1 MLTLDNVHAYYGDA
15 HILQGVSLT
24 VGAGEVVALF
34 GRNGAGKTTTM
45 RTIMSLNRAAPGH
58 ITLDGT
64 ELSRLPAH
72 RVARAGVGY
81 VPSGRRVFAA
91 LTTGQCLSLAAGRQ
105 RGSRARAWRQGGSAD
120 GSPSAEPGN
129 PWTIDRVH
137 SIFPKLVEL
146 ADRRAGLL
154 SGGEQQMLKLGQA
167 LLRNPRILLLDEPSE
182 GLAPAVVAEMSQW
195 ITTLRHE
202 GMSVLIA
209 EQNVRFTMAVI
220 DRGYLLAKGRIRFE
234 AAARDLAGS
243 PELHEHLAMG
253 TARTD
258 LGDRQ

>member
-1 MLTLDNVHAYYGDA
+1 MLRLDDVHSYYGDA
-15 HILQGVSLT
+15 HVLQGVSLQ
-24 VGAGEVVALF
+24 VGGGEVVALF

-45 RTIMSLNRAAPGH
+45 RTIMSLNRAAPGR

-64 ELSRLPAH
+64 ELSRLPPH

-81 VPSGRRVFAA
+81 VPSGRRVFSA
-91 LTTGQCLSLAAGRQ
+91 LTTRQCLTLAAGRQ
-105 RGSRARAWRQGGSAD
+105 PRGRQSRRAD
-120 GSPSAEPGN
+120 GSPPPGAGQ
-129 PWTIDRVH
+129 PWTIDRVQ
-137 SIFPKLVEL
+137 SIFPRLAEL
-146 ADRRAGLL
+146 TDRRAGLL

-182 GLAPAVVAEMSQW
+182 GLAPAVVAEMSHW
-195 ITTLRHE
+195 IATLREE
-202 GMSVLIA
+202 GMSILIA

-234 AAARDLAGS
+234 AAASDLAGS

-253 TARTD
+253 TAK
-258 LGDRQ
+258 GDPE

>member
-1 MLTLDNVHAYYGDA
+1 MLRLDDVHSYYGDA
-15 HILQGVSLT
+15 HVLQGVSLQ
-24 VGAGEVVALF
+24 VGVGEVVALF

-45 RTIMSLNRAAPGH
+45 RTIMSLNRAAPGR

-64 ELSRLPAH
+64 ELSSLPPH

-91 LTTGQCLSLAAGRQ
+91 LTTRQCLNLAAGRQ
-105 RGSRARAWRQGGSAD
+105 RAGRPRAMRQHRPAD
-120 GSPSAEPGN
+120 GSPPRDPGR

-137 SIFPKLVEL
+137 SIFPKLTEL

-182 GLAPAVVAEMSQW
+182 GLAPAVVAEMSRW
-195 ITTLRHE
+195 IAMLRDE
-202 GMSVLIA
+202 GMSILIA

-234 AAARDLAGS
+234 APAGDLAGS

-253 TARTD
+253 MAK
-258 LGDRQ
+258 GDAE

>member
-1 MLTLDNVHAYYGDA
+1 MLRLDNVHSYYGDA
-15 HILQGVSLT
+15 HVLQGVSLQ
-24 VGAGEVVALF
+24 VSRGEVVALF

-45 RTIMSLNRAAPGH
+45 RAIMSLNRAAPGR
-58 ITLDGT
+58 ITLDGA
-64 ELSRLPAH
+64 ELSRLPPH

-81 VPSGRRVFAA
+81 VPSGRRVFSA
-91 LTTGQCLSLAAGRQ
+91 LTTRQCLSLAAGRQ
-105 RGSRARAWRQGGSAD
+105 QGRRQRGGRQGHAAD
-120 GSPSAEPGN
+120 SSPPPGPGQ
-129 PWTIDRVH
+129 PWTIDRVQG
-137 SIFPKLVEL
+137 IFPRLAEL

-195 ITTLRHE
+195 ITTLRDE
-202 GMSVLIA
+202 GMSILIA

-234 AAARDLAGS
+234 AAASELASS

-253 TARTD
+253 TAQ
-258 LGDRQ
+258 GKSE

>member
-1 MLTLDNVHAYYGDA
+1 MLRLDNVHSYYGDA
-15 HILQGVSLT
+15 HVLQGVSLQ
-24 VGAGEVVALF
+24 VGPGEVVALF

-45 RTIMSLNRAAPGH
+45 RTIMSLNRAAPGV

-64 ELSRLPAH
+64 ELSRLPTH

-91 LTTGQCLSLAAGRQ
+91 LTTRQCLSLAAGRQ
-105 RGSRARAWRQGGSAD
+105 RAPRPLSAAD
-120 GSPSAEPGN
+120 GRRPPQSAQ

-137 SIFPKLVEL
+137 SIFPKLAEL

-154 SGGEQQMLKLGQA
+154 SGGEQQMLKLSQA

-182 GLAPAVVAEMSQW
+182 GLAPAVVAEMSRW
-195 ITTLRHE
+195 ITALRDE
-202 GMSVLIA
+202 GMSILIA

-220 DRGYLLAKGRIRFE
+220 DRGYLIAKGRIKFE
-234 AAARDLAGS
+234 AAADDLAVS
-243 PELHEHLAMG
+243 SELHEHLAMG
-253 TARTD
+253 IVQ
-258 LGDRQ
+258 GDPE

>member
-1 MLTLDNVHAYYGDA
+1 MLRLDNVHSYYGDA
-15 HILQGVSLT
+15 HVLQGVSLQ
-24 VGAGEVVALF
+24 VGGGEVVALF

-45 RTIMSLNRAAPGH
+45 RTIMSLNRAAPGR

-64 ELSRLPAH
+64 ELSSLPPH

-81 VPSGRRVFAA
+81 VPSGRRVFSA
-91 LTTGQCLSLAAGRQ
+91 LTIRQCLSLAAGRQ
-105 RGSRARAWRQGGSAD
+105 QVRRQRGGRQSHPPD
-120 GSPSAEPGN
+120 GSPQPGPG
-129 PWTIDRVH
+129 PWTIDRVQG
-137 SIFPKLVEL
+137 IFPRLAEL

-182 GLAPAVVAEMSQW
+182 GLAPAVVAEMSRW
-195 ITTLRHE
+195 ITTLRDE
-202 GMSVLIA
+202 GMSILIA

-234 AAARDLAGS
+234 AAASDLAGS

-253 TARTD
+253 AAQ
-258 LGDRQ
+258 GDRE

>member
-1 MLTLDNVHAYYGDA
+1 MLRLDNVHSYYGDA
-15 HILQGVSLT
+15 HVLQGVSLQ
-24 VGAGEVVALF
+24 VGEGEVVALL

-45 RTIMSLNRAAPGH
+45 RTIMSLNRAAPGQV
-58 ITLDGT
+58 TLDGT

-81 VPSGRRVFAA
+81 VPSGRRVFAT
-91 LTTGQCLSLAAGRQ
+91 LTTIQCLNLAAGRQ
-105 RGSRARAWRQGGSAD
+105 RARRPRARPQRHPAD
-120 GSPSAEPGN
+120 GSPPPRPGR

-137 SIFPKLVEL
+137 SIFPKLIEL

-182 GLAPAVVAEMSQW
+182 GLAPSVVAEMSRW
-195 ITTLRHE
+195 ITTLRDE
-202 GMSVLIA
+202 GMSILIA

-220 DRGYLLAKGRIRFE
+220 DRGYLLGKGRIRFE
-234 AAARDLAGS
+234 AAASDLAGS
-243 PELHEHLAMG
+243 SELHEYLAMG
-253 TARTD
+253 MAR
-258 LGDRQ
+258 GDAE